1 MIMITIGP
9 KQNDKELSNL
19 SIQLPSNGFVVA
31 VSSLFRVIKVAPK
44 INSKFCH
51 CHCHMDY

>member
-31 VSSLFRVIKVAPK
+31 VSSLFRVIKVALR
-44 INSKFCH
+44 
-51 CHCHMDY
+51 